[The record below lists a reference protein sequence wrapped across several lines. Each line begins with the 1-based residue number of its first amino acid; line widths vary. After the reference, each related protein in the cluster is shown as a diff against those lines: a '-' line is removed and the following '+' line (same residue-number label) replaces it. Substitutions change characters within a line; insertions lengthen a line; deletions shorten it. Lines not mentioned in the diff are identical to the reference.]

1 MRKCCL
7 RPNLCHRDRIETNPK
22 APDDRVDTL
31 WRVKAN
37 CRSCHPV
44 KPKILST
51 MVDYTPRQF
60 GADVLAGVTVALVAL
75 PLSIAIAIASGA
87 PPAAGLVTAVIAGFL
102 ISALGGSRVQ
112 IGGPTGAFIVVVYG
126 VIHDHGYD
134 GLLLATLMAGFVLL
148 VAGLL
153 RAGRLIRHIPEAV
166 IEGFT
171 IGIAIVIAVS
181 QAKDLAGMTGGAL
194 PADFL
199 PKVSGLWAMR
209 ETFNPIALTT
219 GVICIAAILVLRR
232 LAPRIP
238 WLVVVVALASVI
250 AAFALPSVE
259 TVAGHYGALPQ
270 GLPGPHLPK
279 IDMAKVPELL
289 LPALTIAFLAGIES
303 LLSAIVADR
312 MIGAAHRSNAELIAQ
327 GAANIASPLF
337 GGLPATGAIAR
348 TATNVNAGGRTPV
361 AGLIHALVIFAVLRL
376 AAPLAGALVLPALAA
391 LLVVT
396 AWTMSEP
403 HRWPERFRLPKPE
416 LALLFLTAFLTVLAD
431 LAIAIAV
438 GTSLGL
444 ALKLVRGEI
453 EPPSWHTPFRWGGDD
468 RH

>member
-1 MRKCCL
+1 MGEA
-7 RPNLCHRDRIETNPK
+7 D
-22 APDDRVDTL
+22 
-31 WRVKAN
+31 
-37 CRSCHPV
+37 CRSCHAV
-44 KPKILST
+44 KPKILT
-51 MVDYTPRQF
+51 TIVGYTPRQF

-87 PPAAGLVTAVIAGFL
+87 PPSAGLVTAVIAGFL

-126 VIHDHGYD
+126 VIHDHGFD
-134 GLLLATLMAGFVLL
+134 GLLLATLMAGVVLL

-153 RAGRLIRHIPEAV
+153 RAGRLIHYIPEAV

-181 QAKDLAGMTGGAL
+181 QAKDLAGMTGSAL

-209 ETFNPIALTT
+209 ETFNPIAMTM
-219 GVICIAAILVLRR
+219 GVVCIVAILVLRW
-232 LAPRIP
+232 LAPKIP
-238 WLVVVVALASVI
+238 WLVVVVVLASVI
-250 AAFALPSVE
+250 AAFVLPSVE
-259 TVAGHYGALPQ
+259 TVAGHYGALPN
-270 GLPGPHLPK
+270 GLPWPRLPK
-279 IDMAKVPELL
+279 MDLAKVPDL
-289 LPALTIAFLAGIES
+289 LPSALTIAFLAGIES

-312 MIGAAHRSNAELIAQ
+312 MMIGAAHRSNAELIAQ
-327 GAANIASPLF
+327 GAANIFSPLF

-361 AGLIHALVIFAVLRL
+361 AGMTHALVIFAVLLL
-376 AAPLAGALVLPALAA
+376 AAPLAGALVLPALAG

-403 HRWPERFRLPKPE
+403 HRWPERLRLPKPE
-416 LALLFLTAFLTVLAD
+416 LALLLLTALLTVLAD

-438 GTSLGL
+438 GTALGL

-453 EPPSWHTPFRWGGDD
+453 EPPSWHTPFRWDGDN
-468 RH
+468 RE